1 VGTQKGKT
9 RSEAY
14 QRILATACDLFY
26 RNGYR
31 ATGINEIIEKSRVAK
46 ATFYAQFPSKESL
59 ALAYVK
65 SMNELESRNTEAGLA
80 DYPGPYEKLL
90 GLLEFSIAW
99 SEERDYRGCAYLN
112 ISSEIPDHANPVRQE
127 SKQHY
132 KTLRVLIGRLMNELK
147 AERGKAWEDR
157 DAEKLADDFMLL
169 FAGAL
174 ALAQVY
180 HDPKPFREA
189 AAAARR
195 LLG

>member
-1 VGTQKGKT
+1 ME
-9 RSEAY
+9 SDAY
-14 QRILATACDLFY
+14 RRILATAQDLFY

-31 ATGINEIIEKSRVAK
+31 ATGINEIIEKSGVAK

-65 SMNELESRNTEAGLA
+65 SMNEMETRNTEAGLA
-80 DYPGPYEKLL
+80 EYPGPYEKLL
-90 GLLEFSIAW
+90 GFLEFLIVW

-112 ISSEIPDHANPVRQE
+112 ISSEIPDAAHPVRQE
-127 SKQHY
+127 SKNHY
-132 KTLRVLIGRLMNELK
+132 RTLRAMIGRFMKELK
-147 AERGKAWEDR
+147 VQRGEAWKDR
-157 DAEKLADDFMLL
+157 DAEKVADDFMLL

-180 HDPKPFREA
+180 HDSKPFREA

-195 LLG
+195 ILA